1 MVLFHRLF
9 GENVSF
15 QLLGRRVNNIIIT
28 ICFKFFPFCLCLLSF
43 SFGDWSKN
51 QIGLDFAVTNTLL
64 KCKQANNQTFWPP
77 IFLCP
82 CEPCELVLKSNV
94 IYTYILYLHTYIVT
108 KHRKIYFHWYISSQ
122 IYQENLLFV
131 LIFLF
136 FSILVELSSL
146 SFLILVQLSEFPLP
160 GSKIQAGYRT
170 NDIMEKV
177 SMLETSLME
186 HNLWA
191 E

>member
-9 GENVSF
+9 GENVNF
-15 QLLGRRVNNIIIT
+15 QLLGRRVNNVIIT

-77 IFLCP
+77 IFLCS

-136 FSILVELSSL
+136 LSILVEVNSL
-146 SFLILVQLSEFPLP
+146 SFLILVQKFRQDIELMILW
-160 GSKIQAGYRT
+160 SK
-170 NDIMEKV
+170 
-177 SMLETSLME
+177 
-186 HNLWA
+186 
-191 E
+191 